1 MNRLTVVV
9 PCYNEGRRL
18 DPGGFGELTAASPD
32 ISLLFVND
40 GSSDDTEER
49 LREIERTRPSQI
61 GVLSL
66 SKNVGKGEAVRRG
79 MLSAFDDGP
88 DAVGYYDADLSTPPS
103 ELLRMWDVLR
113 DKDIAVLLAAR
124 VGLLG
129 TAIERH
135 AFRHFSGRVFA
146 TFASMALNLRVYDT
160 QCGAKLFAASPA
172 LRAAL
177 ADPFVSRWAF
187 DVELLGRLL
196 TGTEH
201 IAPLRQDELQ
211 ELPLQAWADVPGSK
225 LHIGSMVKT
234 TSELLLIAAD
244 LARRARRRKRS

>member
-1 MNRLTVVV
+1 M
-9 PCYNEGRRL
+9 
-18 DPGGFGELTAASPD
+18 DAGGFAEITAASPN

-40 GSSDDTEER
+40 GSTDDTEER
-49 LREIERTRPSQI
+49 LRDIERTRPSQI

-113 DKDIAVLLAAR
+113 DKEIAVLLAAR

-129 TAIERH
+129 TAIDRH
-135 AFRHFSGRVFA
+135 EFRHYSGRIFA
-146 TFASMALNLRVYDT
+146 TFASMTLGLRIYDT

-177 ADPFVSRWAF
+177 EEPFVSRWAF
-187 DVELLGRLL
+187 DVELLGRLI
-196 TGTEH
+196 TGTETV
-201 IAPLRQDELQ
+201 APLRLDELQ
-211 ELPLQAWADVPGSK
+211 EIPLQAWADVPGSK

-234 TSELLLIAAD
+234 TSELLLIASD
-244 LARRARRRKRS
+244 LSRRARRRKRG